1 MTIKTRSS
9 PRPLTVYPHLHRNSQ
24 CGSCSTVMPGDICF
38 NCGRLST
45 LLVTPRP
52 PRKSM
57 KPCTSSTQGP
67 APAQSKPLLQN
78 KPFLSQ
84 HDRVQASLLAQES
97 AARASLKP
105 RAFDDQF
112 SEVDDLL
119 DAQNKLAYVQALA
132 ADDVALIHDRY
143 PSSSNGRFSRSSN
156 PFAYSSTTQA
166 VGSSGYLSNTLR
178 SGSSTVF
185 NILDEDGR
193 PHAHVVE
200 RWLKNVKPPARSDAR
215 LTGRGVD
222 CRLNLHG
229 KVCEWVI
236 FL

>member
-1 MTIKTRSS
+1 M
-9 PRPLTVYPHLHRNSQ
+9 
-24 CGSCSTVMPGDICF
+24 
-38 NCGRLST
+38 
-45 LLVTPRP
+45 
-52 PRKSM
+52 
-57 KPCTSSTQGP
+57 SSTQGP
-67 APAQSKPLLQN
+67 APGQSKPVLQS
-78 KPFLSQ
+78 KPFVSQ
-84 HDRVQASLLAQES
+84 HDRVQASLSEQES
-97 AARASLKP
+97 AARAGLKP

-119 DAQNKLAYVQALA
+119 DARNKLAHVQALA

-143 PSSSNGRFSRSSN
+143 PSSSNGRFSRSSK
-156 PFAYSSTTQA
+156 PFACSSTTQA
-166 VGSSGYLSNTLR
+166 AGSSGYLSNTLR

-185 NILDEDGR
+185 NVLDVDGR

-200 RWLKNVKPPARSDAR
+200 RWLKNVKPPAGSEAR